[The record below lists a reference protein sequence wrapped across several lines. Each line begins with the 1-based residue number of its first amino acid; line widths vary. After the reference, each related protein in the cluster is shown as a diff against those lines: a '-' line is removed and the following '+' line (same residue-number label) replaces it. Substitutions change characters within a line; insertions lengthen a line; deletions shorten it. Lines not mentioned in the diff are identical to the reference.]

1 MLSGFSLESNEPFVP
16 ILSRRRTE
24 AQKLIEETR
33 QQQQQTQL
41 DIALSR
47 HQEAMRRFR
56 NRLPGPV
63 TITIETPSATI
74 PLSPSIGKF
83 SLN

>member
-1 MLSGFSLESNEPFVP
+1 MSSGFALESNEPFVP

-33 QQQQQTQL
+33 QQQQTQL
-41 DIALSR
+41 EIALSR

-63 TITIETPSATI
+63 AITIETPSATI